1 MPARLSFPMFLTS
14 TSLEKRYV
22 TLYSFQFAL
31 VYNSANPFGRGTQ
44 VGNVSWLLE
53 EGEESDVYD
62 FLELYIRRW
71 QGVAARIEEDCSSRR
86 MLRATGQVPLETAP
100 TPAAAPR
107 RLSQILPTDW
117 NGEGEAPEP
126 MQHLTRPYFNRTFHP
141 YDW

>member
-1 MPARLSFPMFLTS
+1 L
-14 TSLEKRYV
+14 
-22 TLYSFQFAL
+22 
-31 VYNSANPFGRGTQ
+31 ANPFGRRTQ

-71 QGVAARIEEDCSSRR
+71 QLVASRVEEGCAAGR
-86 MLRATGQVPLETAP
+86 MLRGATEQDSLESTP

-107 RLSQILPTDW
+107 HLSVLLPSEW
-117 NGEGEAPEP
+117 NGEGEEPAP
-126 MQHLTRPYFNRTFHP
+126 MQHISHSYFNRTFHP